1 MSRDNICHTSKS
13 IGIVA
18 KKIFAEN
25 FADTKKIL
33 RVDRRLVVQAL
44 QCAPVDIQLLGEPS
58 VGTVLVAQFFAD
70 KVAYVYLHTVC
81 YLCAWLPI
89 PSQPFRQP
97 QKKRRRAISSP
108 VSGRRKYLL
117 RIDKMLAQ

>member
-1 MSRDNICHTSKS
+1 MLSRGNICHLLECL
-13 IGIVA
+13 GIVVE
-18 KKIFAEN
+18 KIFVKN
-25 FADTKKIL
+25 FADAQQLL
-33 RVDRRLVVQAL
+33 RVNGRFVVQAL

-89 PSQPFRQP
+89 PCMFFHNH
-97 QKKRRRAISSP
+97 KKERRANI
-108 VSGRRKYLL
+108 VS
-117 RIDKMLAQ
+117 